1 MLFLINEC
9 LLELCIRDLVTALL
23 LCKCGELVL
32 NNLVTIHISIYYLG
46 GVMFSLIYL
55 CNADEPRMDVR

>member
-9 LLELCIRDLVTALL
+9 LRELCIRDLVTALL
-23 LCKCGELVL
+23 LFNCGELVL
-32 NNLVTIHISIYYLG
+32 NNLVTIRISIHYLA
-46 GVMFSLIYL
+46 GVMFFLIYL